1 MFRKAVWEDRETVYR
16 LISDMEERQLPFQR
30 FSQIFQRQLENE
42 NYCCLIDQRG
52 GQCVGILNLRFE
64 EQLHHGD
71 RVAEI
76 MEFVVDPRHRG
87 NGIGGRLFA
96 HACQVAR
103 DHGCSQIEVACNQ
116 LRTDTHRFYT
126 RQGMHNFH
134 FKFSRVLMGEDP
146 PENRIGR

>member
-16 LISDMEERQLPFQR
+16 LICDMEERQLPFQR
-30 FSQIFQRQLENE
+30 FSQIFQRQLERE
-42 NYCCLIDQRG
+42 NYCC
-52 GQCVGILNLRFE
+52 RFE

-76 MEFVVDPRHRG
+76 MEFVADPRHRG

-134 FKFSRVLMGEDP
+134 FKFSKVLMGEDP

>member
-16 LISDMEERQLPFQR
+16 FICDMEERQLPFQR

-52 GQCVGILNLRFE
+52 GQPVAILNLRFE

-76 MEFVVDPRHRG
+76 MEFVADPRHRG

-134 FKFSRVLMGEDP
+134 FKFSKVLMGEDP